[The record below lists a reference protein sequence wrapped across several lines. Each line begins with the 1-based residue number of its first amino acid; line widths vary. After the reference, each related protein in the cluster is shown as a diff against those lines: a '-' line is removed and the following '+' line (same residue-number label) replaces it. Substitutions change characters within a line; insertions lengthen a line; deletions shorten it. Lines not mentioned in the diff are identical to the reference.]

1 MGDTLT
7 KFKTTQSTTNAA
19 EKIPCFLTVIDWI
32 SLKHLR
38 ILNTVVCFDIV
49 VLLFD
54 LFAAAAKGQQEI
66 TITAGQSQYCF
77 EGLSPDSL
85 YNATVF
91 VHTPNLEGPGVSTRE
106 RTREFRLYPE
116 ISRYSSTC

>member
-1 MGDTLT
+1 M
-7 KFKTTQSTTNAA
+7 
-19 EKIPCFLTVIDWI
+19 
-32 SLKHLR
+32 
-38 ILNTVVCFDIV
+38 V

-54 LFAAAAKGQQEI
+54 LFTAAAKGQQEI

-91 VHTPNLEGPGVSTRE
+91 VQTPNLEGPGVSTRE
-106 RTREFRLYPE
+106 RTREFRRYPK
-116 ISRYSSTC
+116 ISRYSSAC

>member
-1 MGDTLT
+1 MLPRKYHVQKHGIFSVAYRENSVFRILNTVL
-7 KFKTTQSTTNAA
+7 
-19 EKIPCFLTVIDWI
+19 CF
-32 SLKHLR
+32 R

-77 EGLSPDSL
+77 EGLSPNSL

-91 VHTPNLEGPGVSTRE
+91 VQTPNLEGPGVSTRE
-106 RTREFRLYPE
+106 RTREFRL
-116 ISRYSSTC
+116 